1 MSGIL
6 GFLES
11 WDSWDCTSRPDL
23 TRNVTPQLR
32 PHAEVYGPPCAR
44 ARSASPTR
52 PALRQ
57 PPAWTRWTSYRNRP
71 ATTTRH
77 GPDAVLVP
85 LLALEVAQDEVFHA
99 RDHLLLRDEP
109 VLLGNVILAVELA

>member
-1 MSGIL
+1 MLLRYLRRLRRPLTTTPYNLPGMSGIL

-11 WDSWDCTSRPDL
+11 QDSWDCTSRPDL
-23 TRNVTPQLR
+23 TRNVTSQLR

-71 ATTTRH
+71 ATTTPWPGRRTR
-77 GPDAVLVP
+77 PSPRA
-85 LLALEVAQDEVFHA
+85 
-99 RDHLLLRDEP
+99 
-109 VLLGNVILAVELA
+109 